1 MTKQWKCGKQP
12 GLFIL
17 YDLGYGR
24 SYLYKRVSMSLA
36 FARIL
41 VFTAVVEGAILI
53 IVSTRVHIGIWYS
66 HSRKKVTCV
75 RYQ

>member
-1 MTKQWKCGKQP
+1 
-12 GLFIL
+12 
-17 YDLGYGR
+17 
-24 SYLYKRVSMSLA
+24 MSLA